1 MKLLNKLALLLS
13 MAVASGVSAGP
24 KDIDEGYQEKISY
37 AAELKADSECDQES
51 QKVSE
56 HIIYVRGQEL
66 IVAEIP
72 ASKIKTIGDGDGL
85 KEGCSGFHGPGDAD
99 VKPVVTGMISNRRQL
114 QVHSQGTGKR
124 GSGSGI
130 AG

>member
-37 AAELKADSECDQES
+37 ATELKADFGCDKES

-66 IVAEIP
+66 IVKEIP
-72 ASKIKTIGDGDGL
+72 ASKIEFIGDGDGL
-85 KEGCSGFHGPGDAD
+85 KEGCLGFHGPGDAD

-114 QVHSQGTGKR
+114 QVHSQGIRKR
-124 GSGSGI
+124 GSGSSI